1 MTEKMPEE
9 LRILAPREVKPKLD
23 YLHREVVSVVGGH
36 VTRRQALGMAGLAAL
51 AVGTVAAC
59 GDASTTTDGGSSSS
73 SAASPSDTLSGKPI
87 ESQLEIFNWSE
98 YDDPSTYTKF
108 KKLPDV
114 AAAGTTVHETY
125 YSSNDEL
132 LAKLNAGGSSYDVIV
147 PTQNAVAQLIQEGK
161 LMQLDAALLP
171 NLKNVDPAFLK
182 PSYDPTGQYHV
193 VKDYGFTC
201 VFYNNKVV
209 TDPIKT
215 MKDFYDL
222 LGKYSAKGRT
232 NIMDGA
238 EEVVPLALMALGLD
252 ANTDKAEDFSA
263 VTDYL
268 LKIRPGVTTI
278 DSSGY
283 IDDAS
288 AGKIILGQ
296 GWSGDVRRVVQARK
310 KQGDITAVVLDG
322 KSEIWADNWCIPST
336 APHPVA
342 AHAWIN
348 WLLTPDTAVTEMAY
362 HNYPI
367 PMPAALSQASADLK
381 SDPLFN
387 LAADKAANY
396 QYILNVSPEVVQQRT
411 KIYTQFKAAG

>member
-1 MTEKMPEE
+1 MTEKLPEE

-23 YLHREVVSVVGGH
+23 YLHREVEGVMG
-36 VTRRQALGMAGLAAL
+36 TRLSRRHALGMAGMAAL

-59 GDASTTTDGGSSSS
+59 GDASTTTDGGASTA
-73 SAASPSDTLSGKPI
+73 AASPSDTLSGKPI

-132 LAKLNAGGSSYDVIV
+132 IAKLNAGGSSYDIIV
-147 PTQNAVAQLIQEGK
+147 PSQNAVGQLIQEGK
-161 LMQLDAALLP
+161 LMQLDPALLP
-171 NLKNVDPAFLK
+171 NLKNLDTTFLK

-193 VKDYGFTC
+193 VKDYGITV

-209 TDPIKT
+209 TDPIST

-222 LGKYSAKGRT
+222 LVKYSAKGRT

-252 ANTDKAEDFSA
+252 ANTDKAEDFA
-263 VTDYL
+263 QVRDYL

-296 GWSGDVRRVVQARK
+296 GWSGDVSRIVNARK
-310 KQGDITAVVLDG
+310 KQGDITAVIVDG
-322 KSEIWADNWCIPST
+322 KSEIWADNWCIPAS

-348 WLLTPDTAVTEMAY
+348 WLLTPEVAATEMQY

-367 PMPAALSQASADLK
+367 PIAAALSQVPADLK
-381 SDPLFN
+381 SNPLFYPS
-387 LAADKAANY
+387 ADKTKNY
-396 QYILNVSPEVVQQRT
+396 EYILNVSPEVVQQRT
-411 KIYTQFKAAG
+411 KIYTEFKAAG